1 MKLNFKDIKRIKWKK
16 RFEVDKLMHE
26 INLRQAGVI
35 YSACGPF
42 TKDNERVKEIKEA
55 RDSRYVYESKQNK
68 AYPQDDMTY

>member
-35 YSACGPF
+35 YSAFGPF
-42 TKDNERVKEIKEA
+42 TKDSERVKEIKEA
-55 RDSRYVYESKQNK
+55 RDSRYVY
-68 AYPQDDMTY
+68 